1 MPTLLKIRQVA
12 EICLVRKEQVNE
24 AVRILGIPQSRV
36 SEIKNSSVCY
46 QEAVNILYK
55 KDKPLQQR
63 ITLDEI
69 SFAVEFYLSD
79 SMTLPEID
87 DELKLK
93 PGTCLILTKTPIWT
107 LEKYRFE
114 RWGL

>member
-36 SEIKNSSVCY
+36 SEIKNSSACY

-63 ITLDEI
+63 INLLDIE
-69 SFAVEFYLSD
+69 SAVELFILG
-79 SMTLPEID
+79 MTLPEID

-114 RWGL
+114 RWVL

>member
-1 MPTLLKIRQVA
+1 MPEPLKIRQVA
-12 EICLVRKEQVNE
+12 EICLIRKEQVNE

-63 ITLDEI
+63 IELVAI
-69 SFAVEFYLSD
+69 PFAVELFIVNR
-79 SMTLPEID
+79 MTLPEID
-87 DELKLK
+87 DALSLK

-114 RWGL
+114 RWVL

>member
-1 MPTLLKIRQVA
+1 MPEPLKIRQVA
-12 EICLVRKEQVNE
+12 EICLIRKEQVNE

-69 SFAVEFYLSD
+69 QFAVSAFVAGAF
-79 SMTLPEID
+79 TLPEID
-87 DELKLK
+87 EELMLK

-114 RWGL
+114 RWEL